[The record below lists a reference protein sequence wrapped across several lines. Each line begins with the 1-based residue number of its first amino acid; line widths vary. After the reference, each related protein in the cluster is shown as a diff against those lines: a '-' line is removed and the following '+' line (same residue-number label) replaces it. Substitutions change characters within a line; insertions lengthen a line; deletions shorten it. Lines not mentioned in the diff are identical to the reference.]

1 MDRQPI
7 CENKPD
13 QVIIVTNIPSPYRTF
28 LYDSLQDA
36 FDTIGIGFCVHY
48 LAVTEHDRHWSFEGE
63 KVRHRHRFEPG
74 FHLNS
79 SMYRHINLGAPFRLA
94 RLRNTLVIV
103 GGYDNFAT
111 LMLTLLPRHASV
123 VRMLWTESNHYS
135 EARKGGIARAL
146 KRRAIGSYD
155 GYLVPGAWA
164 RDFVVNH
171 CPASSARPFVSMPN
185 TIDEESFLAAVSLV
199 DSHQER
205 IAAGIRK
212 DDVMVFVSARLESFK
227 NVLFTVKN
235 LPDEF
240 WRRCILCIA
249 GTGSEMEAIG
259 MFARELGIESRLI
272 LLGQI
277 PAERMPA
284 YYIMAD
290 LFLLPSLQDPSPLSC
305 IEAITCGLPL
315 ALSSHIGNHP
325 EVLETGVNGF
335 LFDPNSKAEISA
347 VGSKI
352 AALSSDELMRMGE
365 RSRVI
370 AREKFATR
378 HVVSNTVERILA
390 IYAAKTALPID

>member
-1 MDRQPI
+1 MKRQSSM
-7 CENKPD
+7 NKKPD
-13 QVIIVTNIPSPYRTF
+13 KVVIVTNIPSPYRTF
-28 LYDSLQDA
+28 LYDTLQDA
-36 FDTIGIGFCVHY
+36 FEAIGIGFCVHY
-48 LAVTEHDRHWSFEGE
+48 LSVTEHDRHWHFDGA
-63 KVRHRHRFEPG
+63 KVRHSHRFEPG

-94 RLRNTLVIV
+94 RLKNTLVIV

-111 LMLTLLPRHASV
+111 LILTLLPRHASV

-135 EARKGGIARAL
+135 EARKGGIASAI
-146 KRRAIGSYD
+146 KRHAIGSYH

-164 RDFVVNH
+164 RDFVITH
-171 CPASSARPFVSMPN
+171 CPASAARPFVSMPN
-185 TIDEESFLAAVSLV
+185 TIDEESFLAAVSPV
-199 DSHQER
+199 DSTQER
-205 IAAGIRK
+205 IAAGISK
-212 DDVMVFVSARLESFK
+212 DDVMVFVSARLELFK
-227 NVLFTVKN
+227 NVLFTVKS

-240 WRRCILCIA
+240 WQRCVLCVA
-249 GTGSEMEAIG
+249 GTGSEKKMLAQY
-259 MFARELGIESRLI
+259 ARERGIESRLI

-284 YYIMAD
+284 CYLMAD

-305 IEAITCGLPL
+305 VEAMTCGLPL

-335 LFDPNSKAEISA
+335 LFDPNSRAEISA

-352 AALSSDELMRMGE
+352 AALSRDELKRMGE

-370 AREKFATR
+370 ALERFATR
-378 HVVSNTVERILA
+378 HLVSATVERILA
-390 IYAAKTALPID
+390 IYAAKTA